1 MTFSSEQIQRARELA
16 RERSKHS
23 AIQRLLIDEFNL
35 RPAQCR
41 ALVMTALTD
50 KKAAKSSLE
59 HGRQAVLAPIG
70 VSKDEPCTAS
80 NKRTLLIIGLRIC
93 ALKRR

>member
-16 RERSKHS
+16 RERRKHG

-41 ALVMTALTD
+41 ALLITA
-50 KKAAKSSLE
+50 A
-59 HGRQAVLAPIG
+59 LA
-70 VSKDEPCTAS
+70 DEKVA
-80 NKRTLLIIGLRIC
+80 
-93 ALKRR
+93 

>member
-16 RERSKHS
+16 RKRRKHG

-41 ALVMTALTD
+41 ALLITALAD
-50 KKAAKSSLE
+50 EKAA
-59 HGRQAVLAPIG
+59 
-70 VSKDEPCTAS
+70 
-80 NKRTLLIIGLRIC
+80 
-93 ALKRR
+93 

>member
-16 RERSKHS
+16 QERRKHG

-41 ALVMTALTD
+41 ALLMTALAD
-50 KKAAKSSLE
+50 AK
-59 HGRQAVLAPIG
+59 
-70 VSKDEPCTAS
+70 TA
-80 NKRTLLIIGLRIC
+80 
-93 ALKRR
+93 

>member
-16 RERSKHS
+16 RGQRKHG

-41 ALVMTALTD
+41 MISGL
-50 KKAAKSSLE
+50 
-59 HGRQAVLAPIG
+59 G
-70 VSKDEPCTAS
+70 S
-80 NKRTLLIIGLRIC
+80 NPATNNV
-93 ALKRR
+93 

>member
-16 RERSKHS
+16 REQRKHG

-41 ALVMTALTD
+41 ALLMTALTD
-50 KKAAKSSLE
+50 KKAA
-59 HGRQAVLAPIG
+59 
-70 VSKDEPCTAS
+70 
-80 NKRTLLIIGLRIC
+80 
-93 ALKRR
+93 